1 MEKLDVFEY
10 IERACG
16 VLDDNIA
23 GFTRAT
29 DRLTEY
35 LQTLFGQFDVTI
47 GVTSRIKKRD
57 SFREKILRNS
67 LYKDYPADRLAYEMH
82 DIIGVRLECRFFK
95 DEQYLY
101 EKIREIFCVDMGE
114 GYFSPVGKKTVKL
127 KLDTPQPERQKNG
140 FDIYRIDGKM
150 SYAGEN
156 YNFELQIKSLVNSFW
171 SEIEH
176 KLIYKNFRVNPF
188 DNLMKELLNSIRES
202 LLGIDHQLTLI
213 FERVTSN
220 RVESQLDQLENMLT
234 LGLNE
239 MYTAIIKAH
248 TGISVSLS
256 EYSEAIVIYLLTAS
270 SYLKDVKGVSLG
282 KLIADGIANSTVAA
296 AYELAA
302 GDDEDDE
309 DDDDDNNYSGLIIS
323 LMSWLRSVDYSSI
336 AIGERI
342 SVRFSGDIAAENMV
356 ADVFVKNINSDFF
369 LNTFFHIFFSI
380 ERGTDD
386 EDFADYIKYYTARI
400 MRNKTQ
406 EQIYRTLAA
415 LEDMPA
421 QKLPLEDTVK
431 MLEEIG

>member
-1 MEKLDVFEY
+1 MEKLDVFDY
-10 IERACG
+10 IDRACG
-16 VLDDNIA
+16 VLDDNIS

-35 LQTLFGQFDVTI
+35 LQTTFGEFDVTV
-47 GVTSRIKKRD
+47 GVTSRIKNRD
-57 SFREKILRNS
+57 SFKEKILRNS

-101 EKIREIFCVDMGE
+101 EKIREIFCVDADD
-114 GYFSPVGKKTVKL
+114 GYFSPVGKKNVKL

-140 FDIYRIDGKM
+140 FDIYRIDGIM
-150 SYAGEN
+150 VYAGES

-176 KLIYKNFRVNPF
+176 KLIYKNFKVNPF
-188 DNLMKELLNSIRES
+188 DTLMKELLNSIRES

-220 RVESQLDQLENMLT
+220 RVESQLVQLENMLT

-256 EYSEAIVIYLLTAS
+256 EYSEAIVVYLLNAS
-270 SYLKDVKGVSLG
+270 SYLKDARSGSFRS
-282 KLIADGIANSTVAA
+282 IAANSIIARAVAA
-296 AYELAA
+296 F
-302 GDDEDDE
+302 DSM
-309 DDDDDNNYSGLIIS
+309 DDDDDEDGDDNNYGGLIIS
-323 LMSWLRSVDYSSI
+323 LMSWLRSVDYDAI
-336 AIGERI
+336 AIGDMI
-342 SVRFSGDIAAENMV
+342 DVKFSGGEPAENLV
-356 ADVFVKNINSDFF
+356 AEAFEKNINADFF

-380 ERGTDD
+380 ERGTDA
-386 EDFADYIKYYTARI
+386 EDFDDYIRYYTARI

-406 EQIYRTLAA
+406 EQTYRTLAA
-415 LEDMPA
+415 LSELPA

-431 MLEEIG
+431 MLEEIR